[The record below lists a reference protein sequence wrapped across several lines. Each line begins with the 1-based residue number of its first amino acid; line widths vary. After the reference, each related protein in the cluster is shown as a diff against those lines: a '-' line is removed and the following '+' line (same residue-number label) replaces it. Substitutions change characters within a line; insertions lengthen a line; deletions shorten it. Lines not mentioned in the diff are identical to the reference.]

1 MKTEE
6 LKNFLY
12 ASMPLCSAMGLEV
25 VKAEPNHV
33 ILSAPLAANINHKK
47 TAFGGS
53 LHSLATLACFSLVH
67 VNVKGEIV
75 IASSEIEYLAPV
87 TADFQAECQMPDH
100 LEWERFLKI
109 FQKKGRARIQLVS
122 RIWQGD
128 LLCVKFRGT
137 FVAFSKLQIE

>member
-1 MKTEE
+1 MKTTE

-12 ASMPLCSAMGLEV
+12 NSMPLCSAMGIEV
-25 VKAEPNHV
+25 VNADPGHV
-33 ILSAPLAANINHKK
+33 ILRAPLQPNINHKM

-75 IASSEIEYLAPV
+75 IASSEVEYLAPV
-87 TADFQAECQMPDH
+87 TADFQAECKMPDP

-109 FQKKGRARIQLVS
+109 FQKKGRARIKLTSEV
-122 RIWQGD
+122 WQGD
-128 LLCVKFRGT
+128 KLCVKFNGA
-137 FVAFSKLQIE
+137 FVAFSKMQI